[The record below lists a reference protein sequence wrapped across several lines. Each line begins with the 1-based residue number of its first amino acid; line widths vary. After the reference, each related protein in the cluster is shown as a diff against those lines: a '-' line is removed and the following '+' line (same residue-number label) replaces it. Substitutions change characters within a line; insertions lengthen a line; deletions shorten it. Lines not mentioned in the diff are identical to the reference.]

1 MKIKI
6 CLLLK
11 KEKKFNKKII
21 KYFKNKNISKDVFL
35 GKVGDKI
42 PEKIK
47 KKNMML

>member
-11 KEKKFNKKII
+11 KEKNLTKII
-21 KYFKNKNISKDVFL
+21 KYFKNKNVSKDVFL

-47 KKNMML
+47 KNMML